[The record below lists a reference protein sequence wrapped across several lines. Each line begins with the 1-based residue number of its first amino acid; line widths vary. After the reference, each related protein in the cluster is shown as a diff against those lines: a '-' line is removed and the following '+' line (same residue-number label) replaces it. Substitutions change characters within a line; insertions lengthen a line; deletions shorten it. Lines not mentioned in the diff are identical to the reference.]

1 MSINNMSREELELMS
16 NTDLTYELLKE
27 CKKTMSTKDIFQKIC
42 DLLGYDES
50 DFASKIGDFYTALT
64 IDKRFV
70 MLDNAEWDIRDN
82 HKIELIV
89 DDDADESDESEDEL
103 EDNNDETENEEE
115 NDDLDSI
122 DDVDD
127 DLDDDN
133 DLADLA
139 IVSDDD
145 PEEE

>member
-1 MSINNMSREELELMS
+1 MSIKNMSREELELMS

-89 DDDADESDESEDEL
+89 DDDTDESDEVEDES
-103 EDNNDETENEEE
+103 EENDEDVDNEDE

-122 DDVDD
+122 DEVDD
-127 DLDDDN
+127 DLDDES
-133 DLADLA
+133 DLADLS

-145 PEEE
+145 SEEE